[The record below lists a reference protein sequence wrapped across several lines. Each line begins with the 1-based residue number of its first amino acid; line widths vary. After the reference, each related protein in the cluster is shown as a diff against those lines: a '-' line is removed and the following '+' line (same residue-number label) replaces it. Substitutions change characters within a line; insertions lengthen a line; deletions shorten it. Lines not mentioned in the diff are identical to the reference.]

1 MTRGHEAGEAGRA
14 AVPRRGE
21 AVGRPRTGGMGMS
34 GGRLEA
40 FSDGVLA
47 IVITLLIL
55 EIRVPAPGEP
65 DNAKGQLG
73 TALLHQWPH
82 YVSYLLSFFIVGII
96 WLNHHATIN
105 LLARTDHKIQV
116 LNLLLLLPVT
126 VLPWPTDLLATY
138 AIDGTAR
145 DQRLA
150 VLIYGITSSAM
161 AVAFNVLW
169 RYLRRHPE
177 LHKPHVT
184 TELLAVRNHRY
195 NAGLAVYPIATV
207 LGLLSVPLF
216 LGLMLGLA
224 VLYLLPTP
232 DVR

>member
-1 MTRGHEAGEAGRA
+1 VVAEEEPGRR
-14 AVPRRGE
+14 PLLRRG
-21 AVGRPRTGGMGMS
+21 GTKTTGILGPGMS
-34 GGRLEA
+34 VGRLEA

-55 EIRVPAPGEP
+55 EIKVPEP
-65 DNAKGQLG
+65 ADAECRLG
-73 TALLHQWPH
+73 GVLAEQWPH
-82 YVSYLLSFFIVGII
+82 YVSFLLSFFVVGII

-105 LLARTDHKIQV
+105 LLQRTDHRIQV

-126 VLPWPTDLLATY
+126 VLPWPTDLLATFTK
-138 AIDGTAR
+138 DGSAA

-150 VLIYGITSSAM
+150 VLIYGLTSTTM

-177 LHKPHVT
+177 LHKAHVSD
-184 TELLAVRNHRY
+184 ELLAVRNQRY
-195 NAGLAVYPIATV
+195 NVGLAVYPVATA

-216 LGLMLGLA
+216 LALMLGLA
-224 VLYLLPTP
+224 FLYLLPTP
-232 DVR
+232 DTRT

>member
-1 MTRGHEAGEAGRA
+1 MTAEHETGEAARAPVPPAGEIGGPP
-14 AVPRRGE
+14 VEG
-21 AVGRPRTGGMGMS
+21 GGGMS
-34 GGRLEA
+34 VGRLEA

-55 EIRVPAPGEP
+55 EIHVPAPGEP

-82 YVSYLLSFFIVGII
+82 YVSYLLSFFIVGVI

-105 LLARTDHKIQV
+105 LLARTDHKLQV

-138 AIDGTAR
+138 AVDGTPR

-150 VLIYGITSSAM
+150 VLIYGITSTAM
-161 AVAFNVLW
+161 AVGFNVLW
-169 RYLRRHPE
+169 RYLRRHRE

-184 TELLAVRNHRY
+184 PELLAVRNRRY
-195 NAGLAVYPIATV
+195 NAGPVVYPIATL

>member
-1 MTRGHEAGEAGRA
+1 MAAEQEADR
-14 AVPRRGE
+14 E
-21 AVGRPRTGGMGMS
+21 AVRRHQGSGGESAVGGPGMS
-34 GGRLEA
+34 VGRLEA

-55 EIRVPAPGEP
+55 EIHVPTPGDP
-65 DNAKGQLG
+65 DNARGSLGQ
-73 TALLHQWPH
+73 ALLHQWPH

-105 LLARTDHKIQV
+105 LLARTDHKLQV
-116 LNLLLLLPVT
+116 LNLLLLLPVS

-138 AIDGTAR
+138 AVDGTGR

-150 VLIYGITSSAM
+150 VLIYGLTSSAM

-177 LHKPHVT
+177 LHKPRVSA
-184 TELLAVRNHRY
+184 ELLAVRNRRY
-195 NAGLAVYPIATV
+195 NLGLAVYPAATV
-207 LGLLSVPLF
+207 LGLLNVPLF